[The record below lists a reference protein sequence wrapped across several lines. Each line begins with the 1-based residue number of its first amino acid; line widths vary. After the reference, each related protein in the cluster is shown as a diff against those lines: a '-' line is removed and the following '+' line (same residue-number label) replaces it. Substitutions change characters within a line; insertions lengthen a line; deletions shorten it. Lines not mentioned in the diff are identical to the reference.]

1 MILSHITLEYDYYP
15 VDHKN
20 IFVSYGVCY
29 NNLAGK
35 TNLMM
40 ALFGK
45 DKPVKASEA
54 KPKKEKV
61 DMASLKLAIERQ
73 ITKPIEEVSIVN
85 LVSLFVKYAYV
96 ARASDIH
103 LDPTADKIRVRFRID
118 GILHDIFDKIYI
130 TKSLHQ
136 EIISRIKVMSG
147 LRTDEHFL
155 PQDGRFKTDPDGVGP
170 IDVRVSIMP
179 TYYGENAVLRLLAE
193 TQTFI
198 LEDLGFSP
206 EELKKVE
213 KAIRKPYGMI
223 LANGPT
229 GSGKSTTL
237 YTILKKLNIPDT
249 SIITV
254 EDPIEY
260 SLEGITQV
268 QVDSRVGLTFANGLR
283 SILRQDPNVI
293 MVGEIR
299 DQETAS
305 IAVNAALTGHLLL
318 STLHTN
324 DAATTFPRLMDM
336 GVPPFLIASTINIV
350 MGQRL
355 IRVLCLECK
364 KKRELSASEIES
376 LKEIISDIKNRKPVF
391 YYGEGCQAC
400 GGSGYRGRTGI
411 REVIEVN
418 DEVREL
424 VMTRANA
431 QKIKEAAIRSGMQ
444 TMLQS
449 GIQKATQGVTSLE
462 EVLRIIHE

>member
-1 MILSHITLEYDYYP
+1 MAFFS
-15 VDHKN
+15 
-20 IFVSYGVCY
+20 S
-29 NNLAGK
+29 GK
-35 TNLMM
+35 
-40 ALFGK
+40 K
-45 DKPVKASEA
+45 KEE
-54 KPKKEKV
+54 PKKEEVKRETGRAVIKPVSTKKEERV
-61 DMASLKLAIERQ
+61 DPESLKLEIERQ
-73 ITKPIEEVSIVN
+73 ITKPIEQVSIVN
-85 LVSLFVKYAYV
+85 LVNLFVKYAYV
-96 ARASDIH
+96 ARASDVH
-103 LDPTADKIRVRFRID
+103 LDPSPDKIRVRFRID
-118 GILHDIFDKIYI
+118 GMLHDIFEKIYI

-155 PQDGRFKTDPDGVGP
+155 PQDGRFKTEPDGIGA

-179 TYYGENAVLRLLAE
+179 TYHGENAVLRLLAE
-193 TQTFI
+193 TQTFT
-198 LEDLGFSP
+198 LEDLGFSAD
-206 EELKKVE
+206 ELKKVE
-213 KAIRKPYGMI
+213 RAIKKPYGMI

-237 YTILKKLNIPDT
+237 YTILKKLNVPET

-268 QVDSRVGLTFANGLR
+268 QADARVGLTFANGLR

-324 DAATTFPRLMDM
+324 DSATTFPRLMDM
-336 GVPPFLIASTINIV
+336 GVPPFLIASTINV
-350 MGQRL
+350 AMGQRL
-355 IRVLCLECK
+355 IRMICQDCK
-364 KKRELSASEIES
+364 KERPMTASELDS
-376 LKEIISDIKNRKPVF
+376 LREIIPDLKGKKPVF
-391 YYGEGCQAC
+391 YIGAGCDKC
-400 GGSGYRGRTGI
+400 GGRGYKGRTGI

-418 DEVREL
+418 TEIRDL
-424 VMTRANA
+424 IMNRANS
-431 QKIKEAAIRSGMQ
+431 QQIKEAAMKNGMT
-444 TMLQS
+444 TMLQNGLEKAFG
-449 GIQKATQGVTSLE
+449 GITSIE

>member
-1 MILSHITLEYDYYP
+1 M
-15 VDHKN
+15 
-20 IFVSYGVCY
+20 
-29 NNLAGK
+29 
-35 TNLMM
+35 
-40 ALFGK
+40 
-45 DKPVKASEA
+45 A
-54 KPKKEKV
+54 KPKSDQPETKKGKSVHELNDV
-61 DMASLKLAIERQ
+61 NSLKLEIERQ
-73 ITKPIEEVSIVN
+73 ITKPIEEVSIVS
-85 LVSLFVKYAYV
+85 LVNLFVKYAYV
-96 ARASDIH
+96 ARASDVH
-103 LDPTADKIRVRFRID
+103 LDPTVDKIRVRFRID
-118 GILHDIFDKIYI
+118 GILHDIFDKIFI

-179 TYYGENAVLRLLAE
+179 TYYGENAVLRILAE
-193 TQTFI
+193 TQTFT
-198 LEDLGFSP
+198 LEDLGFLLD
-206 EELKKVE
+206 ELKKVE
-213 KAIRKPYGMI
+213 KAIKKPYGMI

-237 YTILKKLNIPDT
+237 YTILKRLNVPES

-268 QVDSRVGLTFANGLR
+268 QTDARVGLTFANGLR

-336 GVPPFLIASTINIV
+336 GVPPFLIASTVNIA

-355 IRVLCLECK
+355 IRTLCQDCK
-364 KKRELSASEIES
+364 KKRELSASEVES
-376 LKEIISDIKNRKPVF
+376 LKEMIPHLQEKKPVF
-391 YYGEGCQAC
+391 YMGGGCESC
-400 GGSGYRGRTGI
+400 GGTGYKGRTGI

-418 DEVREL
+418 DVIRDL
-424 VMTRANA
+424 IMARANN
-431 QKIKEAAIRSGMQ
+431 QQIKDAAIKNGMR
-444 TMLQS
+444 TMLQN
-449 GIQKATQGVTSLE
+449 GLEKAMQGVTSLE

>member
-1 MILSHITLEYDYYP
+1 MEKSKPTQPDT
-15 VDHKN
+15 KK
-20 IFVSYGVCY
+20 
-29 NNLAGK
+29 GK
-35 TNLMM
+35 SIHELNDV
-40 ALFGK
+40 G
-45 DKPVKASEA
+45 
-54 KPKKEKV
+54 
-61 DMASLKLAIERQ
+61 SLKLEIERQ
-73 ITKPIEEVSIVN
+73 ITKPLEEVSIVS
-85 LVSLFVKYAYV
+85 LVNLFVKYAYV
-96 ARASDIH
+96 ARASDVH
-103 LDPTADKIRVRFRID
+103 LDPTTDKIRVRFRID
-118 GILHDIFDKIYI
+118 GILHDIFDKIFI

-179 TYYGENAVLRLLAE
+179 TYYGENAVLRILAE
-193 TQTFI
+193 THTFT
-198 LEDLGFSP
+198 LEDLGFLSD
-206 EELKKVE
+206 ELKKVE
-213 KAIRKPYGMI
+213 RAIKKPYGMI

-237 YTILKKLNIPDT
+237 YTILKRLNIPET

-268 QVDSRVGLTFANGLR
+268 QTDARVGLTFANGLR

-324 DAATTFPRLMDM
+324 DSATTFPRLMDM
-336 GVPPFLIASTINIV
+336 GVPPFLIASTVNIA

-355 IRVLCLECK
+355 IRTLCQSCK
-364 KKRELSASEIES
+364 KKRELSSSELDS
-376 LKEIISDIKNRKPVF
+376 LKEMIPNLKERKLVF
-391 YYGEGCQAC
+391 YIGTGCDTC
-400 GGSGYRGRTGI
+400 GGTGYHGRTGI

-418 DEVREL
+418 DEIRNL
-424 VMTRANA
+424 IMARANS
-431 QKIKEAAIRSGMQ
+431 QQIKEAAVKNGMR
-444 TMLQS
+444 TTLQN
-449 GIQKATQGVTSLE
+449 GLEKAMEGVTSLE

>member
-1 MILSHITLEYDYYP
+1 MENS
-15 VDHKN
+15 K
-20 IFVSYGVCY
+20 
-29 NNLAGK
+29 
-35 TNLMM
+35 
-40 ALFGK
+40 K
-45 DKPVKASEA
+45 DKEGSAVIHKLN
-54 KPKKEKV
+54 
-61 DMASLKLAIERQ
+61 DTASLKLEIERQ
-73 ITKPIEEVSIVN
+73 ITKPIEEVSIVS
-85 LVSLFVKYAYV
+85 LVNLFVKYAYI
-96 ARASDIH
+96 ARASDVH
-103 LDPTADKIRVRFRID
+103 LDPTPDKIRVRFRID
-118 GILHDIFDKIYI
+118 GILHDIFDKIFI

-155 PQDGRFKTDPDGVGP
+155 PQDGRFKTDPDGIGA

-179 TYYGENAVLRLLAE
+179 TYYGENAVLRILAE
-193 TQTFI
+193 TQTFT

-206 EELKKVE
+206 DELKKVE

-237 YTILKKLNIPDT
+237 YTVLKKLNIPDT

-260 SLEGITQV
+260 SLDGITQV
-268 QVDSRVGLTFANGLR
+268 QTDARVGLTFANGLR

-299 DQETAS
+299 DQETAA

-336 GVPPFLIASTINIV
+336 GVPPFLIASTINIA

-355 IRVLCLECK
+355 IRMICPDCK
-364 KKRELSASEIES
+364 KKRELSSSEMES
-376 LKEIISDIKNRKPVF
+376 LKEVIPDVKVRKPVF
-391 YYGEGCQAC
+391 YYGEGCDTC
-400 GGSGYRGRTGI
+400 GKSGYKGRTGI
-411 REVIEVN
+411 REVIEIN
-418 DEVREL
+418 EEIREL
-424 VMTRANA
+424 VMARSNA
-431 QKIKEAAIRSGMQ
+431 QKIKEAAIRDGMK
-444 TMLQS
+444 TMLQN
-449 GIQKATQGVTSLE
+449 GIEKALAGVTSLE

>member
-1 MILSHITLEYDYYP
+1 MIRGACAIIIIGIRTSDSMENS
-15 VDHKN
+15 K
-20 IFVSYGVCY
+20 
-29 NNLAGK
+29 
-35 TNLMM
+35 
-40 ALFGK
+40 K
-45 DKPVKASEA
+45 DKEA
-54 KPKKEKV
+54 AAVIHKLN
-61 DMASLKLAIERQ
+61 DTASLKLEIERQ
-73 ITKPIEEVSIVN
+73 ITKPIEEVSIVS

-96 ARASDIH
+96 ARASDVH
-103 LDPTADKIRVRFRID
+103 LDPTPDKIRVRFRID
-118 GILHDIFDKIYI
+118 GILHDIFDKISI

-155 PQDGRFKTDPDGVGP
+155 PQDGRFKTDPDGIGA

-179 TYYGENAVLRLLAE
+179 TYYGENAVLRILAE
-193 TQTFI
+193 TATFT

-206 EELKKVE
+206 DELKKVE
-213 KAIRKPYGMI
+213 KAIKKPYGMI

-237 YTILKKLNIPDT
+237 YTVLKKLNIPDT

-268 QVDSRVGLTFANGLR
+268 QTDARVGLTFANGLR

-299 DQETAS
+299 DQETEA

-336 GVPPFLIASTINIV
+336 GVPPFLIASTINIA

-355 IRVLCLECK
+355 IRTICPDCK
-364 KKRELSASEIES
+364 KKRELSSSEIES
-376 LKEIISDIKNRKPVF
+376 LKEIIPDVKVRKPVF
-391 YYGEGCQAC
+391 YYGEGCDTC
-400 GGSGYRGRTGI
+400 GKSGFKGRTGI
-411 REVIEVN
+411 REVIEIN
-418 DEVREL
+418 EEIREL
-424 VMTRANA
+424 VMARANA
-431 QKIKEAAIRSGMQ
+431 QKIKEAAIRGGMQ
-444 TMLQS
+444 TMLQN
-449 GIQKATQGVTSLE
+449 GIEKAMAGITSLE

>member
-1 MILSHITLEYDYYP
+1 MQKGKE
-15 VDHKN
+15 VDDKKAKN
-20 IFVSYGVCY
+20 SS
-29 NNLAGK
+29 K
-35 TNLMM
+35 D
-40 ALFGK
+40 LF
-45 DKPVKASEA
+45 DVK
-54 KPKKEKV
+54 
-61 DMASLKLAIERQ
+61 SLKIEIERQ

-85 LVSLFVKYAYV
+85 LVNLFVKYAYV
-96 ARASDIH
+96 ARASDVH
-103 LDPTADKIRVRFRID
+103 LDPMADKIRVRFRID
-118 GILHDIFDKIYI
+118 GLLQDIFDKIFI

-155 PQDGRFKTDPDGVGP
+155 PQDGRFKVEQEGIGAV
-170 IDVRVSIMP
+170 DVRVSIMP

-193 TQTFI
+193 THAFN

-213 KAIRKPYGMI
+213 KAIKKPYGMI

-237 YTILKKLNIPDT
+237 YTILKKLNIPET

-260 SLEGITQV
+260 SLEGITQI
-268 QVDSRVGLTFANGLR
+268 QADSRVGLSFANGLR

-299 DQETAS
+299 DQETAG

-324 DAATTFPRLMDM
+324 DSATTFPRLMDM
-336 GVPPFLIASTINIV
+336 GVPPFLIASTINIA

-355 IRVLCLECK
+355 IRMICPDCK
-364 KKRELSASEIES
+364 KERVLSESEMGS
-376 LKEIISDIKNRKPVF
+376 LKELIPDFKVSKPVF
-391 YYGEGCQAC
+391 YIGEGCVKC
-400 GGSGYRGRTGI
+400 NNTGYRSRTGI
-411 REVIEVN
+411 REVLEVN
-418 DEVREL
+418 GKVRDAI
-424 VMTRANA
+424 MNRANA
-431 QKIKEAAIRSGMQ
+431 SEIKEIAIKNGMK
-444 TMLQS
+444 TMLQD
-449 GIQKATQGVTSLE
+449 GVNKALAGVTSLE

>member
-1 MILSHITLEYDYYP
+1 MS
-15 VDHKN
+15 
-20 IFVSYGVCY
+20 FFSG
-29 NNLAGK
+29 GK
-35 TNLMM
+35 KKEESKKEDAKRETGR
-40 ALFGK
+40 AVI
-45 DKPVKASEA
+45 KPVSAR
-54 KPKKEKV
+54 KEQKV
-61 DMASLKLAIERQ
+61 DPESLKLEIERQ
-73 ITKPIEEVSIVN
+73 ITKPIEQVSIVN
-85 LVSLFVKYAYV
+85 LVNLFVKYAYV
-96 ARASDIH
+96 ARASDVH
-103 LDPTADKIRVRFRID
+103 LDPSPDKIRVRFRID
-118 GILHDIFDKIYI
+118 GMLHDIFEKIYI

-155 PQDGRFKTDPDGVGP
+155 PQDGRFKTDQDEVGA

-179 TYYGENAVLRLLAE
+179 TYHGENAVLRLLAE
-193 TQTFI
+193 TQTFT
-198 LEDLGFSP
+198 LEDLGFSAD
-206 EELKKVE
+206 ELKKVE
-213 KAIRKPYGMI
+213 RAIKKPYGMI

-237 YTILKKLNIPDT
+237 YTILKKLNIPET

-268 QVDSRVGLTFANGLR
+268 QADARVGLTFANGLR

-324 DAATTFPRLMDM
+324 DSATTFPRLMDM
-336 GVPPFLIASTINIV
+336 GVPPFLIASTINV
-350 MGQRL
+350 AMGQRL
-355 IRVLCLECK
+355 IRMICQDCK
-364 KKRELSASEIES
+364 KERPVTASELDS
-376 LKEIISDIKNRKPVF
+376 LREMIPDLKGKKPVF
-391 YYGEGCQAC
+391 YVGAGCEKC
-400 GGSGYRGRTGI
+400 GGRGYRGRTGI

-418 DEVREL
+418 TEIRDLIMNRG
-424 VMTRANA
+424 NS
-431 QKIKEAAIRSGMQ
+431 QQIKEAAMKNGMT
-444 TMLQS
+444 TMLQN
-449 GIQKATQGVTSLE
+449 GLQKALDGQTSIE

>member
-1 MILSHITLEYDYYP
+1 MS
-15 VDHKN
+15 
-20 IFVSYGVCY
+20 FFS
-29 NNLAGK
+29 NNSKKGESK
-35 TNLMM
+35 
-40 ALFGK
+40 K
-45 DKPVKASEA
+45 EE
-54 KPKKEKV
+54 PKKETGRANIKPV
-61 DMASLKLAIERQ
+61 STRKEEYIDPESLKLDIERQ
-73 ITKPIEEVSIVN
+73 ITKPIEQVSIVN
-85 LVSLFVKYAYV
+85 LVNLFVKYAYV
-96 ARASDIH
+96 TRASDVH
-103 LDPTADKIRVRFRID
+103 LDPSPDKIRVRFRID
-118 GILHDIFDKIYI
+118 GMLHDIFDKIYI

-155 PQDGRFKTDPDGVGP
+155 PQDGRFKTEPDGIGA

-193 TQTFI
+193 TATFT

-206 EELKKVE
+206 DELKKVE
-213 KAIRKPYGMI
+213 RAIRKPYGMI

-237 YTILKKLNIPDT
+237 YTILKKLNVPET

-268 QVDSRVGLTFANGLR
+268 QADARVGLTFANGLR

-324 DAATTFPRLMDM
+324 DSATTFPRLMDM
-336 GVPPFLIASTINIV
+336 GVPPFLIASTINV
-350 MGQRL
+350 AMGQRL
-355 IRVLCLECK
+355 IRMICPDCK
-364 KKRELSASEIES
+364 KERPMTSSEMDS
-376 LKEIISDIKNRKPVF
+376 LKEIIPELKGKKLAFFI
-391 YYGEGCQAC
+391 GAGCAKC
-400 GGSGYRGRTGI
+400 GGTGYKGRTGI

-418 DEVREL
+418 LEVRDL
-424 VMTRANA
+424 IMARANS
-431 QKIKEAAIRSGMQ
+431 QQIKEAAIKNGMT
-444 TMLQS
+444 TMLQN
-449 GIQKATQGVTSLE
+449 GLQKALTGQTSIE

>member
-1 MILSHITLEYDYYP
+1 MA
-15 VDHKN
+15 
-20 IFVSYGVCY
+20 IFG
-29 NNLAGK
+29 
-35 TNLMM
+35 
-40 ALFGK
+40 
-45 DKPVKASEA
+45 
-54 KPKKEKV
+54 PKKDESKIENPPKKKEVV
-61 DMASLKLAIERQ
+61 DVASLKLDIEKQ
-73 ITKPIEEVSIVN
+73 ITKPIDEVSIVS
-85 LVSLFVKYAYV
+85 LVNLFVKYAYV
-96 ARASDIH
+96 ARASDVH
-103 LDPTADKIRVRFRID
+103 LDPTPDKIRVRFRID
-118 GILHDIFDKIYI
+118 GMLHDIFDKIFI

-155 PQDGRFKTDPDGVGP
+155 PQDGRFKTDPDGVGA

-193 TQTFI
+193 TQTFT
-198 LEDLGFSP
+198 LEDLGFAP

-213 KAIRKPYGMI
+213 RAIKKPYGMI

-237 YTILKKLNIPDT
+237 YTILKKLNVPET

-268 QVDSRVGLTFANGLR
+268 QADARVGLTFANGLR

-299 DQETAS
+299 DQETAG

-355 IRVLCLECK
+355 VRMICPDCK
-364 KKRELSASEIES
+364 KKRDLSASELQSVREMIPG
-376 LKEIISDIKNRKPVF
+376 LKDKQPVF
-391 YYGEGCQAC
+391 YIGEGCATC
-400 GGSGYRGRTGI
+400 GKIGYKGRIGI

-418 DEVREL
+418 DEIREL
-424 VMTRANA
+424 IMARANN
-431 QKIKEAAIRSGMQ
+431 QTIKDAAIKNGMK
-444 TMLQS
+444 TMLQN
-449 GIQKATQGVTSLE
+449 GLALALEGKTSLE